1 MQIVRTNSFILDS
14 ITYGGREEHY
24 CTREQITPE
33 LIADI
38 KRDIIEGK
46 VFFVLV
52 QTEDETED
60 QFQLEINK
68 GLHGE
73 KWLEIY
79 IEHTDAEKIEHI
91 FMYCDEKYIKHK
103 RDFEGQKE
111 FDQNIILKSSCCY
124 DFNTAA
130 EIFGKWTLTGMLNP
144 GLWWHQWD
152 DGEDHFELTE
162 VY

>member
-1 MQIVRTNSFILDS
+1 MKNILNTKGILEKEIIMIS
-14 ITYGGREEHY
+14 I
-24 CTREQITPE
+24 
-33 LIADI
+33 
-38 KRDIIEGK
+38 K
-46 VFFVLV
+46 
-52 QTEDETED
+52 
-60 QFQLEINK
+60 
-68 GLHGE
+68 
-73 KWLEIY
+73 
-79 IEHTDAEKIEHI
+79 
-91 FMYCDEKYIKHK
+91 
-103 RDFEGQKE
+103 

>member
-46 VFFVLV
+46 VFFVLA

-111 FDQNIILKSSCCY
+111 LVCQQFRLAHHHQQPFPKKDLKENMQNRYVSLFY
-124 DFNTAA
+124 VLF
-130 EIFGKWTLTGMLNP
+130 
-144 GLWWHQWD
+144 
-152 DGEDHFELTE
+152 
-162 VY
+162 